1 MGMSIP
7 YELTGRTHQKART
20 RAALLDATRELLAE
34 GVSPTVEQAA
44 DRAAISRTTAYR
56 YFANRRALLTAV
68 FPEIAARSLLEADA
82 PADPAE
88 RLELVL
94 ERFTRHM
101 LEHEPALRAQLRLSL
116 EPGPTEPDQLPFRK
130 GRAIAWIE
138 DALAPLREHMSAA
151 ELRRL
156 VLAIR
161 ATTGIE
167 ALVWLT
173 DIAGLPREEATEL
186 MRSSATALLRDACRD
201 GRGADPRFQESV
213 S

>member
-7 YELTGRTHQKART
+7 YEQTGRTHQKART
-20 RAALLDATRELLAE
+20 RAALLDATRTLLAE

-56 YFANRRALLTAV
+56 YFTNQRALLTAV
-68 FPEIAARSLLEADA
+68 YPEIASRSLLDDDA
-82 PADPAE
+82 PTDPGE

-94 ERFTRHM
+94 ERFMRHT

-116 EPGPTEPDQLPFRK
+116 EPGQTTPDQLPFRK
-130 GRAIAWIE
+130 GRAIGWIE
-138 DALAPLREHMSAA
+138 DALAPLREGLPAS

-167 ALVWLT
+167 ALAWLT
-173 DIAGLPREEATEL
+173 DVAGLSRDE
-186 MRSSATALLRDACRD
+186 ATALMRASAQARLRDTCREAHVRTSPHGH
-201 GRGADPRFQESV
+201 GRR
-213 S
+213 

>member
-7 YELTGRTHQKART
+7 YELTGRTRQKART

-44 DRAAISRTTAYR
+44 DRAGISRTTAYR
-56 YFANRRALLTAV
+56 YFVNQRALLTAV
-68 FPEIAARSLLEADA
+68 YPEIASRSLLDADA
-82 PADPAE
+82 PDDPAA

-94 ERFTRHM
+94 ERFTSHV

-116 EPGPTEPDQLPFRK
+116 EPGSTGSDQLPFRK
-130 GRAIAWIE
+130 GRAIGWIE
-138 DALAPLREHMSAA
+138 DALAPLRERIPAP

-173 DIAGLPREEATEL
+173 DVAGLPREEAAEL
-186 MRSSATALLRDACRD
+186 MRSSARALLRDACRD
-201 GRGADPRFQESV
+201 ERGVDLRYQEPV

>member
-7 YELTGRTHQKART
+7 YELTGRTNQKART
-20 RAALLDATRELLAE
+20 RAALLDAARALLAE

-56 YFANRRALLTAV
+56 YFANQRALLTAV
-68 FPEIAARSLLEADA
+68 FPEIAVRSLLDADS
-82 PADPAE
+82 PTDPAA

-116 EPGPTEPDQLPFRK
+116 EPRPAEPDQLPFRK

-138 DALAPLREHMSAA
+138 DALAPLRGRMPDP

-173 DIAGLPREEATEL
+173 DIAGLSREEATEL
-186 MRSSATALLRDACRD
+186 MRSSARALLRDACRD
-201 GRGADPRFQESV
+201 GEVAQSASAR
-213 S
+213 